1 MDSPSPSP
9 VPHRTETL
17 LCGEVA
23 RAEVFQAIL
32 ISLLWVDLACTLYIL
47 QWAMGMLALVYVS
60 SDHLSVAFV
69 KVKMDHLSVA
79 LLEGIVSDL
88 DALQFCHL
96 PEQLQKLSR
105 DAEIFQI
112 VCLLSHQSLM
122 KGRSAFFPDCRRK
135 DELRKVSSLG
145 IAGRPATSKFL
156 CSIYNKNAGVPAT

>member
-96 PEQLQKLSR
+96 PEQLQNLSR
-105 DAEIFQI
+105 EAEMLRSSVF
-112 VCLLSHQSLM
+112 CLSII
-122 KGRSAFFPDCRRK
+122 KGRSTFFPDCRRR

-145 IAGRPATSKFL
+145 IAGRPATSKVL